1 MTKFPRGHP
10 AYAEHREDACT
21 HFCSFK
27 LAETLTFPRLWK
39 AAESLRFF
47 WVAKVASLAGRRA
60 SGKTKPPTP
69 VSAVALKKS

>member
-1 MTKFPRGHP
+1 MTKFPRDTRPMQSIGKTP
-10 AYAEHREDACT
+10 VS

-27 LAETLTFPRLWK
+27 LAETLVPTSWE
-39 AAESLRFF
+39 AAESVRFF
-47 WVAKVASLAGRRA
+47 RVAKVASLAGRRA